1 MIYAFKMNFHK
12 SAHLV
17 MYRKMPILLVVL
29 VWCVSPLRAQR
40 PPLNIPYYYQSNLY
54 MERELSKNNDSIVRH
69 TAVKPFIQGNRSFVP
84 LDTEGAPEG
93 TNFINRKLF
102 YEHFFHIG
110 NGDAWSIQIDPL
122 FDFAV
127 GNERVGSRNTWL
139 NTRGAQLQG
148 NIGSKIAFYSSF
160 YENQA
165 MMPGYIDRFVN
176 SNRMYHLNDS
186 TPFMPGVGI
195 IPGQGIARSFK
206 GGQAWDYANATAYV
220 SYSPSEYLNFQF
232 GQDRH
237 FIGHGYRSMLL
248 SDAAYPAPYFRMQAN
263 LGSIQYTYLVM
274 QHMDPG
280 AEPIGLPQP
289 LWDRGF
295 RKKYASVGYLNWQVT
310 DRIQV
315 GAMQSLVFPGDNP
328 AGGSIPP
335 SMQYLNPLIFLHPTQ
350 YGSGSEG
357 NLLLGFNG
365 QWEFK
370 NNYFLYGQ
378 FVLDELNV
386 QRFLSQSGSAL
397 NKYSGQLGLK
407 SHSFLG
413 IPNLFAQMEYNA
425 ARPYVYSHRD
435 RMTSYTHY
443 LQPLAHP
450 LGSNFHEFL
459 CMIDY
464 RFSDNY
470 YFKAKFVAH
479 RQGLDY
485 FENDSIFINV
495 GSNLFADYRPDVN
508 RTGLQTAWGERS
520 TLTHAEFSL
529 GYLMN
534 PKTNMK
540 VELTYI
546 HRNQG
551 TADNRLNTRW
561 IMIGFRTALRN
572 LYYDF

>member
-1 MIYAFKMNFHK
+1 MLMARFYMNESIRANGVF
-12 SAHLV
+12 ALF
-17 MYRKMPILLVVL
+17 LLFIGSSL
-29 VWCVSPLRAQR
+29 YAQR
-40 PPLNIPYYYQSNLY
+40 APLNVPFYHQSNMY
-54 MERELSKNNDSIVRH
+54 MERELSNRGDTVWH
-69 TAVKPFIQGNRSFVP
+69 TAVKPTLQSRRSYVP
-84 LDTEGAPEG
+84 SDLEDAPEG
-93 TNFINRKLF
+93 TNFIQRKLW
-102 YEHFFHIG
+102 YEHLFHIG
-110 NGDAWSIQIDPL
+110 NGDEWSIQVDPL
-122 FDFAV
+122 FDFGV

-165 MMPGYIDRFVN
+165 VIPGYIDRFVN
-176 SNRMYHLNDS
+176 NNRMYHLND
-186 TPFMPGVGI
+186 TLPFMPGVGAM
-195 IPGQGIARSFK
+195 PGQGMARVFK
-206 GGQAWDYANATAYV
+206 DGPGLDYANATAYV
-220 SYSPSEYLNFQF
+220 SYSPSEYLNFQL

-248 SDAAYPAPYFRMQAN
+248 SDVAYPSPYVRMQAN
-263 LGSIQYTYLVM
+263 LGRVQYTYLLM

-289 LWDRGF
+289 RWDRGF
-295 RKKYASVGYLNWQVT
+295 RKKYTSVGYLNWQVT
-310 DRIQV
+310 DRFQL
-315 GAMQSLVFPGDNP
+315 GAMQSVVFPGDNP

-335 SMQYLNPLIFLHPTQ
+335 AMQYLNPLLFMQPTQ

-357 NLLLGFNG
+357 NLLLGMNT

-370 NNYFLYGQ
+370 KDYFLYAQ
-378 FVLDELNV
+378 FLLDELNV
-386 QRFLSQSGSAL
+386 QGFLSQSGNAN
-397 NKYSGQLGLK
+397 NKYAAQIGVK
-407 SHSFLG
+407 SLNVLG
-413 IPNLFAQMEYNA
+413 IENLFMQAEYNVS
-425 ARPYVYSHRD
+425 RPYTYSHRD

-450 LGSNFHEFL
+450 LGANFHEFL
-459 CMIDY
+459 LMMDY
-464 RFSDNY
+464 RFSRNY
-470 YFKAKFVAH
+470 YIRAKFIVH
-479 RQGLDY
+479 KQGLDV
-485 FENDSIFINV
+485 FENDSTLVNV

-508 RTGLQTAWGERS
+508 RTGLNIGWGEPS
-520 TLTHAEFSL
+520 TMMHAELSL

-551 TADNRLNTRW
+551 TASDRLSTRW
-561 IMIGFRTALRN
+561 LMVGFRTALRN